1 MGPGPQHHL
10 TPEPH
15 WSALQGD
22 GQIPALLEP
31 SDRRPGRVQ
40 QRSEVLEILDDGL
53 CPVKWCN
60 SATDVLALVYATG
73 TSRLSWSAASAG
85 RKSACIDSALT

>member
-1 MGPGPQHHL
+1 ML
-10 TPEPH
+10 D
-15 WSALQGD
+15 SLFAR
-22 GQIPALLEP
+22 EP
-31 SDRRPGRVQ
+31 SAAYRTEDAEDRLRAQLPHLRTLPACPRGEDADR
-40 QRSEVLEILDDGL
+40 L